1 MDYLLLILNLI
12 GTFVFGIS
20 GAVAGVKHKTD
31 IFGVTV
37 LSYVAANAGGILRD
51 LIIGAIPPATI
62 TQWWYIVTAI
72 IPGPLVFYFYRLI
85 QRLDNPVLVFD
96 AAGLSLFAVSGSLV
110 ALQYHI
116 NPLAAV
122 LLGIIT
128 AVGGGVTRDV
138 LVREIPAVLRTEI
151 YAVAALV
158 GSSVVVIGYLL
169 NVPSY
174 VAAITG
180 ALLCFTI
187 RILSMHFKWRL
198 PTAKVSD

>member
-96 AAGLSLFAVSGSLV
+96 AVGLSLFAVSGSLV

-128 AVGGGVTRDV
+128 AVGGGMTRDV

-151 YAVAALV
+151 CAVAALV
-158 GSSVVVIGYLL
+158 GGCIVAL
-169 NVPSY
+169 PS
-174 VAAITG
+174 
-180 ALLCFTI
+180 
-187 RILSMHFKWRL
+187 
-198 PTAKVSD
+198 